1 VLDAGCAPVQQS
13 VLDIDD
19 LSVTLQ
25 TRQGRLPAV
34 EQVDLRIAPGETL
47 CLVGESGSGKTVT
60 AMSVMRLVD
69 TKGGRITQGAI
80 RLEGRNLAELTQR
93 QMSELRGRRIGIVF
107 QDPMTAFDP
116 VFTVGRQIAEVV
128 QRHQRVGRS
137 EALARAMELLGSV
150 HIPDPVSRAK
160 QHPHELSGGMLQR
173 AMIAMALAC
182 GPSLLIADEP
192 TTALDVTIQA
202 QVLTLLRSLQAENGM
217 SILLI
222 THDFGIAAEMAD
234 RVAVM
239 YAGRI
244 VEEDEVG
251 AIFARPAHPY
261 TRALLASII
270 GVMRPHGSSRG
281 GARLEAI
288 EGALPGLADLP
299 LGCRFHP
306 RCQRASTRCSVEAPP
321 QVRTETGQI
330 ACWHPYDEPL
340 PDRLPAAQ
348 PYANGA
354 ASSQGG
360 AAPTLLRAEAL
371 TKTYTLGSAWF
382 GRKKNLRAVDGVSLD
397 IARGE
402 TLGLVGESGSGK
414 STLGRLLLHLERPS
428 SGRVMLDGQ
437 DLGRLPGK
445 QLRAARR
452 HMQVVFQ
459 DPYGSIDPRWSL
471 GNIIAEPLLVHE
483 TLTKS
488 QRRARVR
495 SLLAEVG
502 LDPAWDTRFPHQL
515 SGGQRQ
521 RVAIARAIALRPRF
535 VLADEALSALDAS
548 VQAQVVNLLQ
558 DLKERLGLTYLFIA
572 HGLHVVRR
580 LSDRVGVMYLGRL
593 VEIGPAEEVFRHP
606 AHPYTQALI
615 AAIPAPDPSRRKEF
629 VAIPGEIAASGER
642 PAGCRFHPRC
652 AFAAARCREEAPQLE
667 SVTDSRTVA
676 CHFPL

>member
-1 VLDAGCAPVQQS
+1 VQQS
-13 VLDIDD
+13 VLEIDD
-19 LSVTLQ
+19 LSVALT
-25 TRQGRLPAV
+25 TRQGKLPAV

-60 AMSVMRLVD
+60 AMSVMRLID
-69 TKGGRITQGAI
+69 RKGGRITQGAI
-80 RLEGRNLAELTQR
+80 RLEGRNLASLTQR
-93 QMSELRGRRIGIVF
+93 EMSELRGRRIGIVF

-116 VFTVGRQIAEVV
+116 LFTVGRQIAEVV
-128 QRHQRVGRS
+128 QRHQRVGRA
-137 EALARAMELLGSV
+137 EAFARAVALLGSV
-150 HIPDPVSRAK
+150 HIPNPGARAR

-202 QVLTLLRSLQAENGM
+202 QVLTLLRSLQTENGM

-244 VEEDEVG
+244 VEEDEVR

-270 GVMRPHGSSRG
+270 GVMRPR

-288 EGALPGLADLP
+288 EGALPGLGDLP
-299 LGCRFHP
+299 PGCRFHP
-306 RCQRASTRCSVEAPP
+306 RCQHASARCAVEQPAPTP
-321 QVRTETGQI
+321 TDTGHV
-330 ACWHPYDEPL
+330 ACWHPYHEVLADPL
-340 PDRLPAAQ
+340 AAEPAAVQ
-348 PYANGA
+348 EA
-354 ASSQGG
+354 ARPR
-360 AAPTLLRAEAL
+360 APSRTLLRAEAL
-371 TKTYTLGSAWF
+371 SKTYALASGWF
-382 GRKKNLRAVDGVSLD
+382 GPRADVRAVDGVSLD
-397 IARGE
+397 IEQGE
-402 TLGLVGESGSGK
+402 TFGLVGESGSGK
-414 STLGRLLLHLERPS
+414 STLGRLLLHLERPT
-428 SGRVMLDGQ
+428 SGQVFLDGVNL
-437 DLGRLPGK
+437 DALPAAK
-445 QLRAARR
+445 LRAARR

-471 GNIIAEPLLVHE
+471 GDIIAEPLEVHE
-483 TLTKS
+483 TLSKAE
-488 QRRARVR
+488 RRTRVQ

-502 LDPAWDTRFPHQL
+502 LDPAWDRRFPHQL

-558 DLKERLGLTYLFIA
+558 DLKEKLGLTYLFIA

-593 VEIGPAEEVFRHP
+593 VEIGPAEEVFRNP

-615 AAIPAPDPSRRKEF
+615 AAIPEPDPSRRREF
-629 VAIPGEIAASGER
+629 RPIAGEIATAGSR
-642 PAGCRFHPRC
+642 PSGCRFHPRC
-652 AFAAARCREEAPQLE
+652 AFAVARCREEEPQLAAVAE
-667 SVTDSRTVA
+667 NRSVA
-676 CHFPL
+676 CHFPVG